1 MKKTIKAALKGITT
15 ATAGFLKKRGIY
27 VVALALISAAAL
39 SAVLTV
45 KQPNG
50 ADPAQTDDPVS
61 EVNTDIG
68 DRLTDAQLPIATPTP
83 SPTAT
88 PTPMPDFTP
97 APPTPKPTAV
107 QKLSPPV
114 RGEVIWGFA
123 VNELI
128 YSRTL
133 DQWTTHTGV
142 DVAAPKGSEVYAVF
156 AGTVTE
162 IFTDDSL
169 GVMVEVKGANDM
181 IAVYGNLKAEP
192 PVKVGA
198 RINAGDIVGYVGDT
212 AVSECGDKSHVHFEL
227 LKDEKYVD
235 PQSYVL
241 FIKELEG

>member
-1 MKKTIKAALKGITT
+1 
-15 ATAGFLKKRGIY
+15 
-27 VVALALISAAAL
+27 
-39 SAVLTV
+39 
-45 KQPNG
+45 
-50 ADPAQTDDPVS
+50 
-61 EVNTDIG
+61 
-68 DRLTDAQLPIATPTP
+68 
-83 SPTAT
+83 
-88 PTPMPDFTP
+88 MPDFTP

-169 GVMVEVKGANDM
+169 GVMVEVKGANNM

-198 RINAGDIVGYVGDT
+198 RVNAGDIVGYVGDT

-241 FIKELEG
+241 FIKELE